1 MDSIFTDTRNELLKS
16 FEEMPVNFNYLG
28 ELSEEAD
35 LDYLDAEGV
44 NCDDSNRILYMT
56 WHKGQEVYIT
66 LVIPVEE
73 NKDSIRNLIN
83 DVAQEQIMGYATARL
98 KGVEI

>member
-1 MDSIFTDTRNELLKS
+1 MEVRSALLAA

-44 NCDDSNRILYMT
+44 NCDDPNRILYMT
-56 WHKGQEVYIT
+56 WHQGNHIHIT
-66 LVIPVEE
+66 LALPAKE
-73 NKDSIRNLIN
+73 NSESIRSLL
-83 DVAQEQIMGYATARL
+83 DKAAEEQIKGNTSARL
-98 KGVEI
+98 KGVNI